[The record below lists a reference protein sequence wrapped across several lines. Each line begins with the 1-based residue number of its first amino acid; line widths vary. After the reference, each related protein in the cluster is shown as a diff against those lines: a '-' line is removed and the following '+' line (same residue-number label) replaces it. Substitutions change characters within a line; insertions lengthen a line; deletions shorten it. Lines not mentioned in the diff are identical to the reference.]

1 MIRLVKKEKREN
13 LYLLPVSQCKA
24 FALPMS
30 SKRATRSL
38 TPIWYTMLYITLI
51 ITTNIT
57 KKYHKHTH
65 ETFTVA
71 LFLTTFKKLRS
82 STLSKPKR
90 QVNAFSIMSSPTH
103 EPCRRERCD
112 KDTTSRAENKINQLF
127 FIPPTRMSVGC
138 DDCWFI
144 STKEYDEV
152 VFVYLQTA

>member
-1 MIRLVKKEKREN
+1 MRTCTCCPFHSVRPSHCPCRRNEQREASRR
-13 LYLLPVSQCKA
+13 YV
-24 FALPMS
+24 
-30 SKRATRSL
+30 
-38 TPIWYTMLYITLI
+38 YTMPYITLI

-112 KDTTSRAENKINQLF
+112 KGTTSRAENKIIQLF
-127 FIPPTRMSVGC
+127 FIPRRSASSYCVVLKVV
-138 DDCWFI
+138 I
-144 STKEYDEV
+144 IYDNS
-152 VFVYLQTA
+152 L

>member
-38 TPIWYTMLYITLI
+38 TPIWYTMPYITLI

-103 EPCRRERCD
+103 EPCRRERCG
-112 KDTTSRAENKINQLF
+112 KVIQLF
-127 FIPPTRMSVGC
+127 TISKHGMGIFVEKKIKPIDGNFICM
-138 DDCWFI
+138 
-144 STKEYDEV
+144 KEKN
-152 VFVYLQTA
+152 FVLFPRL